1 MVNSK
6 TAPDRTRG
14 AVRCHS
20 SLFQEKMQVKGNVH
34 IEYRTIKEEGPDH
47 DKVFTVELL
56 VNDERVSIGIGS
68 SKKQAEMQ
76 AAQKALENK

>member
-1 MVNSK
+1 
-6 TAPDRTRG
+6 
-14 AVRCHS
+14 
-20 SLFQEKMQVKGNVH
+20 MQVKGNVH

-56 VNDERVSIGIGS
+56 VNNKRVSIGIGS